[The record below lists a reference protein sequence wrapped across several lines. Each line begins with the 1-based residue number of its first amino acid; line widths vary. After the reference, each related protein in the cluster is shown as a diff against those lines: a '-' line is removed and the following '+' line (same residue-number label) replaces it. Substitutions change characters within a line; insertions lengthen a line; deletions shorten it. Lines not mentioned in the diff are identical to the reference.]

1 MTTVSADD
9 GSFAFKDVPYG
20 EYVVREIVAPEGY
33 VLDETPYTVKI
44 DADGAVIEVE
54 ITDTLI
60 RGNVQLT
67 KVDKDYPDHHLTGA
81 VFEVYSGD
89 TLIGVMEELSD
100 GVYQLDNLEYGEY
113 TLKETKAPEGF
124 YLDENTYS
132 FSIKENGVTVI
143 VENEAGHGFINLAQ
157 TGSIR
162 IEKTSEDG
170 VLAGFTFRVTGSDIT
185 GNAFSQEYVTDENG
199 EIKIEGLRVGEYVI
213 SEVTN
218 KANEAYILPPDVT
231 VTVHAEKTVVAK
243 FYNELKPVTDIPKTG
258 DSTNMTL
265 WAALAG
271 VSLLGA
277 GTAAF
282 FTFRKKKEG
291 GKHER

>member
-1 MTTVSADD
+1 MVPDD
-9 GSFAFKDVPYG
+9 QTA
-20 EYVVREIVAPEGY
+20 
-33 VLDETPYTVKI
+33 
-44 DADGAVIEVE
+44 AVEW
-54 ITDTLI
+54 
-60 RGNVQLT
+60 N
-67 KVDKDYPDHHLTGA
+67 KVTEK
-81 VFEVYSGD
+81 S
-89 TLIGVMEELSD
+89 
-100 GVYQLDNLEYGEY
+100 
-113 TLKETKAPEGF
+113 F

-132 FSIKENGVTVI
+132 FSIRENGATVI
-143 VENEAGHGFINLAQ
+143 VENEAGKGFINNAQ
-157 TGSIR
+157 TGSLR

-170 VLAGFTFRVTGSDIT
+170 VVKGFTFRVTGTDIT
-185 GNAFSQEYVTDENG
+185 GNAFSQDYVTDENG
-199 EIKIEGLRVGEYVI
+199 QILIEDLRIGDYVV
-213 SEVTN
+213 SEVS
-218 KANEAYILPPDVT
+218 NEATEKYILPADVT

-277 GTAAF
+277 GVTAF

>member
-1 MTTVSADD
+1 M
-9 GSFAFKDVPYG
+9 FP
-20 EYVVREIVAPEGY
+20 
-33 VLDETPYTVKI
+33 
-44 DADGAVIEVE
+44 
-54 ITDTLI
+54 
-60 RGNVQLT
+60 
-67 KVDKDYPDHHLTGA
+67 
-81 VFEVYSGD
+81 SGD
-89 TLIGVMEELSD
+89 SGKRLFLLLIH
-100 GVYQLDNLEYGEY
+100 
-113 TLKETKAPEGF
+113 TEGRYEFRLFF
-124 YLDENTYS
+124 YLDEKTYS

-213 SEVTN
+213 SEVSN
-218 KANEAYILPPDVT
+218 KANEAYILPPDV
-231 VTVHAEKTVVAK
+231 VVAK

-291 GKHER
+291 GKNER

>member
-1 MTTVSADD
+1 MDNSSVRAYAILGGD
-9 GSFAFKDVPYG
+9 KDVMG
-20 EYVVREIVAPEGY
+20 IF
-33 VLDETPYTVKI
+33 
-44 DADGAVIEVE
+44 
-54 ITDTLI
+54 
-60 RGNVQLT
+60 RG
-67 KVDKDYPDHHLTGA
+67 
-81 VFEVYSGD
+81 
-89 TLIGVMEELSD
+89 LS
-100 GVYQLDNLEYGEY
+100 LSTN
-113 TLKETKAPEGF
+113 F
-124 YLDENTYS
+124 
-132 FSIKENGVTVI
+132 
-143 VENEAGHGFINLAQ
+143 
-157 TGSIR
+157 
-162 IEKTSEDG
+162 
-170 VLAGFTFRVTGSDIT
+170 GSDIT

-213 SEVTN
+213 SEVSN

-231 VTVHAEKTVVAK
+231 VTVHTEKTVVAK

-258 DSTNMTL
+258 DSTNVTL